1 MTNSLKEIWNS
12 RSLIIILSVN
22 DVKLRYKNSFLGF
35 VWTFL
40 EPLLMLT
47 VLFFV
52 FSNVIKSDIE
62 NYPLYLLLGLIMWY
76 MFSRATN
83 MGLVS
88 LTDRAHILQK
98 IYIKKEVLVISSCI
112 TAFIMMIFEFAV
124 FGVFLVVFQFIPPI
138 TILLLP
144 VILLEIFV
152 LSLGVSFLLSILN
165 VYFKDIRFIWQV
177 VMQAGFF
184 LTPIIY
190 TLDMFPENIRMILE
204 LNPMAHIISMSHSFI
219 LYGTPVDINSIYYTI
234 ATTIAIFVLGY
245 VVFRRKESELVEY
258 L

>member
-1 MTNSLKEIWNS
+1 MSDSLKELWNA
-12 RSLIIILSVN
+12 RHLIAALSIN

-35 VWTFL
+35 IWTFL
-40 EPLLMLT
+40 EPLLMLM

-52 FSNVIKSDIE
+52 FSNIIKSDID

-88 LTDRAHILQK
+88 LSDRAHIIQK
-98 IYIKKEVLVISSCI
+98 IYIKKEVFVISSCI
-112 TAFIMMIFEFAV
+112 TAFIMMIFEFVV
-124 FGVFLVVFQFIPPI
+124 FGVFLAVFQFIPPA
-138 TILLLP
+138 TIVLLP
-144 VILLEIFV
+144 VILFEIFV

-184 LTPIIY
+184 VTPIIY
-190 TLDMFPENIRMILE
+190 TLDMFPENIRVILE
-204 LNPMAHIISMSHSFI
+204 LNPMAHIISMSHNLI
-219 LYGTPVDINSIYYTI
+219 LYGTPVDINSAYYLL
-234 ATTIAIFVLGY
+234 ATTTAIFVVGY
-245 VVFRRKESELVEY
+245 VVFRKKEAKIVED

>member
-1 MTNSLKEIWNS
+1 MTNSLKELWSI
-12 RSLIIILSVN
+12 RHLILTLSLN

-47 VLFFV
+47 ILFFV
-52 FSNVIKSDIE
+52 FTNVIRSEIE

-76 MFSRATN
+76 MFSRATT

-88 LTDRAHILQK
+88 LSDRAHIIQK
-98 IYIKKEVLVISSCI
+98 IYIKKEALVLSSCI
-112 TAFIMMIFEFAV
+112 TAFIMMVFEFAV
-124 FGVFLVVFQFIPPI
+124 FGVFLAVFQFVPPV
-138 TILLLP
+138 TIVFLP
-144 VILLEIFV
+144 VILLEIFI

-177 VMQAGFF
+177 MMQAGFF
-184 LTPIIY
+184 VTPIIY
-190 TLDMFPENIRMILE
+190 TLDMFPENIRSILE
-204 LNPMAHIISMSHSFI
+204 LNPMVHVITLSHDLI
-219 LYGTPVDINSIYYTI
+219 LYGTQTSIDSIAYLL
-234 ATTIAIFVLGY
+234 ATTVAIFAVGY
-245 VVFRRKESELVEY
+245 AVFRKKEAKIVEY

>member
-1 MTNSLKEIWNS
+1 
-12 RSLIIILSVN
+12 
-22 DVKLRYKNSFLGF
+22 
-35 VWTFL
+35 
-40 EPLLMLT
+40 
-47 VLFFV
+47 
-52 FSNVIKSDIE
+52 
-62 NYPLYLLLGLIMWY
+62 

-88 LTDRAHILQK
+88 LTDRAHIIQK

-112 TAFIMMIFEFAV
+112 TAFIMMIFEFVV
-124 FGVFLVVFQFIPPI
+124 FGIFLAAFQFIPPA
-138 TILLLP
+138 TIVLLP
-144 VILLEIFV
+144 LILLEIFV

-184 LTPIIY
+184 ITPIIY

-219 LYGTPVDINSIYYTI
+219 LYGTPVDINSIYYI
-234 ATTIAIFVLGY
+234 FVTTIVIFALGY
-245 VVFRRKESELVEY
+245 TVFRRKESVIVED

>member
-1 MTNSLKEIWNS
+1 MTNSLREIWNV
-12 RSLIIILSVN
+12 RSLILTLSIY
-22 DVKLRYKNSFLGF
+22 DVKLRYKNSILGF

-52 FSNVIKSDIE
+52 FTNVIKSDID

-88 LTDRAHILQK
+88 LTDKAHIIQK
-98 IYIKKEVLVISSCI
+98 IYIKKEALVISSCI

-124 FGVFLVVFQFIPPI
+124 FGVFLIVFQFIPPM
-138 TILLLP
+138 TIVLLP
-144 VILLEIFV
+144 VILLEIFI

-184 LTPIIY
+184 ITPIIY
-190 TLDMFPENIRMILE
+190 TLEMFPENIRVILE
-204 LNPMAHIISMSHSFI
+204 LNPMAHIISISHNLI
-219 LYGTPVDINSIYYTI
+219 LYGTPVDINSVYYLL
-234 ATTIAIFVLGY
+234 ATTFVIFVLGY
-245 VVFRRKESELVEY
+245 VVFRRNEAKIVED